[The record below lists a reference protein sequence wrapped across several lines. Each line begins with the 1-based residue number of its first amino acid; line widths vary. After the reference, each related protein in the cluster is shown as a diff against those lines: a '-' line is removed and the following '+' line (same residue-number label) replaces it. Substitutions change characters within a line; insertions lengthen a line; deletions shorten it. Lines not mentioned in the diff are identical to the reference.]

1 MSLLSFVT
9 NQENRRGTFMSI
21 QRHHPSKILCD
32 IVQYENT
39 VYLAGVVADDLTQD
53 VKGQTSQVLKRVD
66 QLLSEVGSNK
76 SKVLTAQVWLNDI
89 RHRNAMNE
97 VWLSWVDS
105 KNLPARACVEAKMA
119 DPTCLLSF
127 P

>member
-1 MSLLSFVT
+1 
-9 NQENRRGTFMSI
+9 MSI

-105 KNLPARACVEAKMA
+105 KNLPARACVEAKIA
-119 DPTCLLSF
+119 DPTCLVETMVTAAK
-127 P
+127 